1 MRTRIAMLLRQGES
15 LRMIQEA
22 VQMISEMDDTNCDV
36 VVVAQG
42 VGFAVAGVDCS
53 QIGLSPVLCL
63 EVFPCGSAN
72 NHPLGRGNDMQS
84 SRPRPLHHHSL
95 QHLQYPKS
103 SKVTF
108 LAKEHARAISI
119 PRASRTLLRLHK
131 AFVCLL
137 ALKPL
142 EDIVDFRN
150 TKITPALARLRN
162 YVGLQARRTRMAFN
176 KLQLVGRRARYVST
190 DDGEAWNKMVRSRMD
205 GWQHM

>member
-1 MRTRIAMLLRQGES
+1 MMRTRIAMLLRQGES

-95 QHLQYPKS
+95 QHLQYPRS
-103 SKVTF
+103 SKETS
-108 LAKEHARAISI
+108 LAEALARAISI
-119 PRASRTLLRLHK
+119 RRASRTFSQLHEAIK
-131 AFVCLL
+131 VFS
-137 ALKPL
+137 ALSTLKRATADE
-142 EDIVDFRN
+142 EDS
-150 TKITPALARLRN
+150 
-162 YVGLQARRTRMAFN
+162 G
-176 KLQLVGRRARYVST
+176 
-190 DDGEAWNKMVRSRMD
+190 
-205 GWQHM
+205 